1 MFHRSIF
8 SLLAL
13 SCLVTFAAPSFAQDY
28 KIEKLDQKAPDDI
41 APEIAA
47 LLQSTGHK
55 FIKGESRTV
64 CEMWFCKEW
73 PISKDAKVTAEVNYP
88 FTPGQVIGVARYPRK
103 GNDFRD
109 QDILAGT
116 YVLRYSQQ
124 PVDGAHVGT
133 SPTRDF
139 LALLPAAKDRTPG
152 ILEYKPLVTAAK
164 ETTGATHPAILSL
177 QRQSDST
184 ADLEVRHNEEK
195 EWWILRFKGKT
206 VREGKAAD
214 QAVELVVVGHAEE

>member
-1 MFHRSIF
+1 MFRSLLHTVF
-8 SLLAL
+8 VVVFASLLA
-13 SCLVTFAAPSFAQDY
+13 APSLAQEY
-28 KIEKLDQKAPDDI
+28 KVEKLDQKAPDDI

-47 LLQSTGHK
+47 LLQPSGYK

-64 CEMWFCKEW
+64 CELWFCKEW
-73 PISKDAKVTAEVNYP
+73 PVSKDFKVTAEVNYP

-103 GNDFRD
+103 GRDFRD
-109 QDILAGT
+109 QDILAGV

-139 LALLPAAKDRTPG
+139 LALLPAAKDHSPDV
-152 ILEYKPLVTAAK
+152 LEYKPLVAAAK

-177 QRQSDST
+177 QRQSDSSE
-184 ADLEVRHNEEK
+184 DLEVRHNEEK
-195 EWWILRFKGKT
+195 DWYILRFKGKA
-206 VREGKAAD
+206 VADSKASDLAI
-214 QAVELVVVGHAEE
+214 EFVVVGHAAE